1 MRREASEVLPIS
13 AEVKPFIIAEMSGN
27 HNGSLARA
35 LDIVEAAAK
44 AGASALK
51 LQTYTADTMTI
62 DVDLPGFLI
71 DDPKSLWN
79 GRNLYDLY
87 REASTPW
94 DWHEAIFSKAKELG
108 MFAFS
113 SPFDE
118 SAVDFLED
126 LEVPAFKIASFE
138 NIDLPLIRKAASK
151 GKPLIISTGLATFGE
166 ISDAVEAA
174 KAEGCPQIVLLKTT
188 SSYPA
193 SPAQT
198 NLETIRE
205 LRKVFDCEVGL
216 SDHTLGVGV
225 AIASVG
231 FGATVI
237 EKHFTLNREDKGV
250 DSAFSLNPIELEL
263 LVKEAENARLAIGD
277 IHYGPTEGEL
287 NSLQFR
293 RSLYV
298 IADVRKGEEFTK
310 ENVGSIRPGF
320 GLPPKFISDI
330 LGMRAKEDL
339 KRGTPMRMDLIKE

>member
-1 MRREASEVLPIS
+1 MLPIS
-13 AEVKPFIIAEMSGN
+13 PEHKPFIIAEMSGN
-27 HNGSLARA
+27 HNGSLKRA
-35 LDIVEAAAK
+35 LEIVDAASK
-44 AGASALK
+44 AGANALK

-62 DVDLPGFLI
+62 DVNLPGFII
-71 DDPKSLWN
+71 DDPTSLWN

-94 DWHEAIFSKAKELG
+94 SWHEAIFSRAKELG

-126 LEVPAFKIASFE
+126 LRVPAFKIASFE

-151 GKPLIISTGLATFGE
+151 GKPLIIS
-166 ISDAVEAA
+166 DAVEVAR
-174 KAEGCPQIVLLKTT
+174 AEGCPQIILLKTT

-193 SPAQT
+193 SPVQT

-205 LRKVFDCEVGL
+205 LRKVFNCEVGL

-237 EKHFTLNREDKGV
+237 EKHLTLDRKDKGV
-250 DSAFSLNPIELEL
+250 DSAFSMNPSELEL
-263 LVKEAENARLAIGD
+263 LVKETENARLAIGD
-277 IHYGPTEGEL
+277 VHFGPTEGEL

-298 IADVRKGEEFTK
+298 ITDMKTGEKFTR

-320 GLPPKFISDI
+320 GLPPKFISDV
-330 LGMRAKEDL
+330 LGKRAKEDL
-339 KRGTPMRMDLIKE
+339 KRGTPVKMDFIEQ

>member
-1 MRREASEVLPIS
+1 MSSKALEVLPIS
-13 AEVKPFIIAEMSGN
+13 PEHKPFIIAEMSGN

-35 LDIVEAAAK
+35 LEIVDAAAS

-51 LQTYTADTMTI
+51 IQTYTADTMTI
-62 DVDLPGFLI
+62 NVNLPGFI
-71 DDPKSLWN
+71 INDPTSLWN

-94 DWHEAIFSKAKELG
+94 SWHGAIFSRAKELG

-118 SAVDFLED
+118 SAVDFLDD
-126 LEVPAFKIASFE
+126 LGVPAFKIASFE
-138 NIDLPLIRKAASK
+138 NIDLPLIEKAARK
-151 GKPLIISTGLATFGE
+151 GKPLIISTGLATLEE

-174 KAEGCPQIVLLKTT
+174 RAGGCPQIILLKTT

-193 SPAQT
+193 SPVQT

-205 LRKVFDCEVGL
+205 LRKVFNCEVGL

-237 EKHFTLNREDKGV
+237 EKHFTLDRKDKGV
-250 DSAFSLNPIELEL
+250 DSAFSLNPSELEL
-263 LVKEAENARLAIGD
+263 LVRESESARLAIGD
-277 IHYGPTEGEL
+277 VHFGPTDGEI

-298 IADVRKGEEFTK
+298 IADVRQGEEMTK

-320 GLPPKFISDI
+320 GLPPKFISDV
-330 LGMRAKEDL
+330 LGKRAKKDL
-339 KRGTPMRMDLIKE
+339 KRGTPMSMDFIND